1 MDECYI
7 SVDVEASGP
16 IPSEYSML
24 SIGAC
29 VVNEKE
35 KQFYAEIK
43 PINGN
48 YIKRALE
55 VCKLSMDELR
65 EHGEEPAAA
74 MKKFAAWVN
83 SVSDGKRP
91 VFCSFG
97 TFDWMFVKW
106 YLVKF
111 AEESLFGPNGCDMK
125 SYYASMMGVGF
136 TRARKKL
143 LDKEFK
149 PSRSHTHNALDDALE
164 QAEIFEKFL
173 TYRKGKAQY
182 VKPDGDKSE

>member
-1 MDECYI
+1 MDECNI

-16 IPSEYSML
+16 IPGEYSML

-29 VVNEKE
+29 VVNETE

-48 YIKRALE
+48 YIKKALE
-55 VCKLSMDELR
+55 VCKLSMADLAVS
-65 EHGEEPAAA
+65 GEDPAAA
-74 MKKFAAWVN
+74 MKRFVSWVS
-83 SVSDGKRP
+83 SVSNGRLA

-106 YLVKF
+106 YLIKF
-111 AEESLFGPNGCDMK
+111 AGDGTFGPNGCDMK
-125 SYYASMMGVGF
+125 SYYAGMMGVGF
-136 TRARKKL
+136 GDARKKL
-143 LDKEFK
+143 MDKRFK
-149 PSRSHTHNALDDALE
+149 PNKGHTHNALDDALE

-173 TYRKGKAQY
+173 EFNKTRQEEKH
-182 VKPDGDKSE
+182 